1 MISPSSRP
9 VIAPRRGDR
18 RSYSGRNQTN
28 PLFCSNDMSEVSR
41 SSKRTRSLSE
51 EDSETEGLPWP
62 ASSGNPAHDEEFWLE
77 DGNIVLISCNI
88 AFRIHRGLLAA
99 QSSIF
104 ADMFTAASSSADES
118 YEGCPVI
125 HLSESPED
133 LRHFLRVLLPKSQRT
148 YVSSMFMSQ
157 TIRLTLG

>member
-51 EDSETEGLPWP
+51 EDSETEGLPQP

-77 DGNIVLISCNI
+77 DGNIVLVTHGVG
-88 AFRIHRGLLAA
+88 FRVYRGILARY
-99 QSSIF
+99 SEVF
-104 ADMFTAASSSADES
+104 RDMLEVAHPPES
-118 YEGCPVI
+118 VIDLINGAPVI
-125 HLSESPED
+125 PLSDSVSD
-133 LRHFLRVLLPKSQRT
+133 LSCFLDALF
-148 YVSSMFMSQ
+148 VSG
-157 TIRLTLG
+157 TR